1 VISFIAVHSQSAAA
15 YKISSKSNN
24 FSLKYGD
31 FKMAIVRHFE
41 FSKFENWWHST
52 VIVVV
57 LHLGFKS
64 FEFDGVIF
72 IVVLIC
78 LRYYFH

>member
-1 VISFIAVHSQSAAA
+1 
-15 YKISSKSNN
+15 
-24 FSLKYGD
+24 
-31 FKMAIVRHFE
+31 
-41 FSKFENWWHST
+41 

-57 LHLGFKS
+57 RHLGFKS

-78 LRYYFH
+78 LRLHLFIKI